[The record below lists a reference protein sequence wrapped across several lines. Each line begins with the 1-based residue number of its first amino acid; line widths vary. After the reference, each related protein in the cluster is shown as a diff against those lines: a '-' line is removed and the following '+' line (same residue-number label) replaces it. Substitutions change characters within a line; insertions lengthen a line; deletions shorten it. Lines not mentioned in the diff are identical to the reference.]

1 MPRAL
6 DGVFQMDRV
15 KLMKLITTGLA
26 LAVVG
31 LAIMIASNTI
41 RTGAPSLFIAINNEN
56 TLNFLSNFYGYAEYA
71 ERALSSTQAQYW
83 LVASMYLVKAIGQ
96 VALLFGMLLALVGLL
111 GSAISQQNEDKIRL
125 VCMIASCVVIF
136 VMFTGMLGI

>member
-1 MPRAL
+1 
-6 DGVFQMDRV
+6 MDRV